1 MPRLFYYTVPLQ
13 RRARSRLMLQ
23 ALVVGL
29 SLAGLILVG
38 MGPSEALIS
47 WT

>member
-1 MPRLFYYTVPLQ
+1 MPRVFFYTAAIH
-13 RRARSRLMLQ
+13 RRARSRLVLQ

-38 MGPSEALIS
+38 MGPPLAM
-47 WT
+47 